1 MSHILRTALERNRL
15 ELFSQLSRAAVFK
28 ESMSRT
34 NDIEPE
40 DDSVLNNSTNLAV
53 ELRHPQPQS
62 EEKNYL
68 NSKEKRTM

>member
-1 MSHILRTALERNRL
+1 
-15 ELFSQLSRAAVFK
+15 
-28 ESMSRT
+28 MSRT